1 VVFVARFFGHKGLK
15 LAHTA
20 TKPQREPEIP
30 RRPVVEFEP
39 PQDPR
44 STRNR
49 MLEHFRLMWDGRRSL
64 FRATGVGILL
74 GLAVAFV
81 LPTKYQSTTQLMPP
95 DQQSGSGIAMMA
107 SLLGKIGSGGSSSG
121 GGGLSGLTG
130 DLFGLKTSG
139 DLFVGVLQSR
149 TVQDDLITKFDLRK
163 VYRTPKWEDA
173 RKRLADNT
181 ELLNDRKSGIIKIQV
196 TDHNPDRA
204 AAMGREYV
212 QELNDVMT
220 LLNTSSAHRER
231 VFLEDRL
238 VQVKSDLEDSEK
250 DFSEYASKNA
260 TIDITAQGKAMVE
273 SAAMLQG
280 QLIAAQTEVQG
291 LRQIYTDNNVRVKA
305 AQARVAELQSQLQKM
320 GGKAGTPS
328 DTDTPDSQSI
338 YPSLRRLPL
347 LGVSYADYYR
357 RMKVQ
362 EAIFE
367 TLTQQYELAR
377 VQEAKEVP
385 TVKVLDPA
393 DVPGKKSFPPRLL
406 ITFLFALFAFIGATI
421 WLMAN
426 DQWGRI
432 DPNDPGKLLATE
444 VLQTID
450 RRMPW
455 AEPNGSRLQAFSH
468 RVWLKVSR
476 EESDS
481 SRSETK

>member
-1 VVFVARFFGHKGLK
+1 MK

-20 TKPQREPEIP
+20 VKPQRNPEIP
-30 RRPVVEFEP
+30 RGPIVEFEP
-39 PQDPR
+39 PEDSR

-49 MLEHFRLMWDGRRSL
+49 LLEHFRLMWDGRRSL
-64 FRATGVGILL
+64 FRATGIGILL
-74 GLAVAFV
+74 GLAVAFL

-107 SLLGKIGSGGSSSG
+107 SLLGKIGGGGSSGGS
-121 GGGLSGLTG
+121 GGGLGGLTG
-130 DLFGLKTSG
+130 DLFGLKASG
-139 DLFVGVLQSR
+139 ELFVGVLQSR
-149 TVQDDLITKFDLRK
+149 TIQDDLITKFDLRK
-163 VYRTPKWEDA
+163 VYRTAKWEDA

-196 TDHNPDRA
+196 TDHDPARA
-204 AAMGREYV
+204 AAMGQEYV
-212 QELNDVMT
+212 QELNYVMT

-280 QLIAAQTEVQG
+280 QLIAAQTELQG
-291 LRQIYTDNNVRVKA
+291 LRQIYTDNNVRVKTI
-305 AQARVAELQSQLQKM
+305 QARVSELEAQLQKM
-320 GGKAGTPS
+320 GGKAGTSS

-338 YPSLRRLPL
+338 FPSLRRLPL
-347 LGVSYADYYR
+347 LGVSYADFYR

-367 TLTQQYELAR
+367 TMTQQYELAR

-385 TVKVLDPA
+385 TVKVLDSA

-421 WLMAN
+421 WLGAN
-426 DQWGRI
+426 DHWGRI
-432 DPNDPGKLLATE
+432 DPQDPGKLLATE
-444 VLQTID
+444 VLQTMN

-455 AEPNGSRLQAFSH
+455 AEPNGSRLHAASH
-468 RVWLKVSR
+468 RVWMKLR
-476 EESDS
+476 RQESDS
-481 SRSETK
+481 SQL